1 MLRDLSCSSGQFL
14 PLLFPA
20 GIIVF
25 HFDLLISG
33 CLANSFQGQ
42 TSFLRLISSPSGM
55 ITGLNITT
63 SIKPMFTI
71 IIFFFT
77 PIIFAAMPTQAS
89 RFACKVSS
97 RSLPTER
104 SACVAGS
111 EGCPKKKISLT
122 IYFTILLLLKL
133 FLMFLEKLIKIPH
146 IFQFAPFTTSVIVC
160 VYIINLCI
168 QRSKH
173 KR

>member
-1 MLRDLSCSSGQFL
+1 MKIPIWIRSEYVTYIGIPSVSYL
-14 PLLFPA
+14 P
-20 GIIVF
+20 
-25 HFDLLISG
+25 
-33 CLANSFQGQ
+33 
-42 TSFLRLISSPSGM
+42 RLEI

>member
-1 MLRDLSCSSGQFL
+1 MRVTMKIPIWIRSEYVTYIGIPSVSYL
-14 PLLFPA
+14 P
-20 GIIVF
+20 
-25 HFDLLISG
+25 
-33 CLANSFQGQ
+33 
-42 TSFLRLISSPSGM
+42 RLEM
-55 ITGLNITT
+55 ITG
-63 SIKPMFTI
+63 
-71 IIFFFT
+71 FFFT